1 MRLSPNHLSVK
12 VFFMKRLKRPNRQVE
27 TCRNPWNGE
36 CRSPDIE
43 VYIYYKGRRL
53 PICRDCW
60 SDIAEKDLEW

>member
-1 MRLSPNHLSVK
+1 MKILKHPDRLIEK
-12 VFFMKRLKRPNRQVE
+12 
-27 TCRNPWNGE
+27 CRNPWNGE
-36 CRSPDIE
+36 CESTDIE